1 MSESSSCETCVICQ
15 EDFCESKK
23 HKITLQ
29 CGHKF
34 HKTCA
39 REWLKSN
46 ASCPMC
52 RSFTTGK
59 ITRNISSIYYL
70 GKISKIVAESFKLY
84 IEENPEKK
92 VDILTNIL
100 KIYLNNPYIFVNSKE
115 TSQSLKNM
123 LVTTNDIIIT
133 GVTNDTKNLDILN
146 KYLMETQFM
155 LRHIC

>member
-1 MSESSSCETCVICQ
+1 MPECETCVICQ

-39 REWLKSN
+39 REWLKSHS
-46 ASCPMC
+46 SCPMC
-52 RSFTTGK
+52 RGFTVGK
-59 ITRNISSIYYL
+59 ITRKNSSVYYIDKL
-70 GKISKIVAESFKLY
+70 TKITTESIKLY
-84 IEENPEKK
+84 LENEPEKR
-92 VDILTNIL
+92 VDILTNML

-123 LVTTNDIIIT
+123 LITTNDIIINE
-133 GVTNDTKNLDILN
+133 VTNNTKNLEILN
-146 KYLMETQFM
+146 KHLQETQFM
-155 LRHIC
+155 LNHIY